1 VEVIS
6 PGSAI
11 YDRNTKADTYAALG
25 VKELWLIDEVEETV
39 EVRVIDGERYGVGAV
54 FEKGEEL
61 RSVVLPELAF
71 DVTRI
76 FAD

>member
-1 VEVIS
+1 
-6 PGSAI
+6 
-11 YDRNTKADTYAALG
+11 
-25 VKELWLIDEVEETV
+25 VEETV

-54 FEKGEEL
+54 FEKGQEL

>member
-6 PGSAI
+6 PESAI

-39 EVRVIDGERYGVGAV
+39 EVRVIVGERYGVGAV
-54 FEKGEEL
+54 FEKGEKL